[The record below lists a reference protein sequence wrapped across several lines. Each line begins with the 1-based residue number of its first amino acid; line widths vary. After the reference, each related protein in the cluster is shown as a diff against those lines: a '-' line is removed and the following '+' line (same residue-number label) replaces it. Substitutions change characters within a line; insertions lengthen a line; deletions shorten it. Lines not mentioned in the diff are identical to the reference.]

1 MRKEDFTFIEK
12 EPSGWWWFEV
22 HGETK
27 KKISDTIHEQ
37 GFVTVTEVGYN
48 ILNGEM
54 FVLKQFI
61 FSKNYDC
68 YENNELKELLREM
81 CK

>member
-1 MRKEDFTFIEK
+1 MRKEDFAFIEK
-12 EPSGWWWFEV
+12 EPSGWWWFNV
-22 HGETK
+22 SGETK

-48 ILNGEM
+48 PLNEQIWI
-54 FVLKQFI
+54 LKQFI
-61 FSKNYDC
+61 FSKNYES